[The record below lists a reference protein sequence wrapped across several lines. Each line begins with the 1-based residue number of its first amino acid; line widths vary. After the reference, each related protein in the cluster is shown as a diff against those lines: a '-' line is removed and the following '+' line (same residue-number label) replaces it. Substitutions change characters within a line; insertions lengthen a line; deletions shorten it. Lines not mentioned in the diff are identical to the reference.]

1 MKKKALL
8 SSVLVI
14 ALCLCLIAGSTFA
27 LFTDSTEFNIA
38 VTSGDVEIL
47 STAEVVQR
55 WSAEGPVEEHSDKY
69 LKDENGSYYKHI
81 ERTDTFTN
89 GGTADVD
96 KGTLVIDKITPGDK
110 VDVRINTQN
119 LGNVA
124 FRYRYIVSVLN
135 DGGLATGMVLTTHSG
150 EEYEAVKS
158 FTSEWFDVVEAGATV
173 PSKDFSLELPVYA
186 GNEYQSE
193 KTEQEDGR
201 PAGDIS
207 VEYKITVEAVQG
219 NAVTTEELT
228 TVEVYPTVSAYAAA
242 VANGGLIDGKGATID
257 SDWFELA
264 SDKVILKD
272 VTLNNTSSDDGTVNV
287 YTFSKNVDLVLE
299 EGTTISAS
307 STAFSASGIYAW
319 SKSGKIT
326 IEEGAC
332 VKASGAPSYAV
343 QVMGDYS
350 GGEFELYVAGIDSI
364 QAEDGATMIMVSG
377 AAKLTIYV
385 PDATTKTYYKDA
397 LANGLIASDGT
408 ATITIIV
415 RSDKITARRI
425 KWPVVK

>member
-55 WSAEGPVEEHSDKY
+55 WSAEGPVEKHSDKY

-81 ERTDTFTN
+81 KRDDTFTN

-96 KGTLVIDKITPGDK
+96 KNTGTLVIDKITPGDK

-135 DGGLATGMVLTTHSG
+135 DKGLATGMVLTTHSG

-158 FTSEWFDVVEAGATV
+158 FISEWFDVVEAGATV

-193 KTEQEDGR
+193 KTAQEDGR

-228 TVEVYPTVSAYAAA
+228 TVEMYPVASA
-242 VANGGLIDGKGATID
+242 VADAIMNGGYLNGGGVDMPGFDSSIDVVGAVGG
-257 SDWFELA
+257 FENM
-264 SDKVILKD
+264 
-272 VTLNNTSSDDGTVNV
+272 TLNGDKISVGFPRAVVSVYDQDGLDQGALILGKDAVVNVSKASTSGVSVLFRASEITLEKGSLINVTGDNAKGIFFTNVAGDTVDLYLEDTGLITVNGQNS
-287 YTFSKNVDLVLE
+287 YGIYVDD
-299 EGTTISAS
+299 SAS
-307 STAFSASGIYAW
+307 FTLNIHVPNNAARAYYEAMLFGPVGNGSSVNWI
-319 SKSGKIT
+319 
-326 IEEGAC
+326 
-332 VKASGAPSYAV
+332 
-343 QVMGDYS
+343 
-350 GGEFELYVAGIDSI
+350 VA
-364 QAEDGATMIMVSG
+364 E
-377 AAKLTIYV
+377 
-385 PDATTKTYYKDA
+385 
-397 LANGLIASDGT
+397 
-408 ATITIIV
+408 
-415 RSDKITARRI
+415 
-425 KWPVVK
+425 

>member
-96 KGTLVIDKITPGDK
+96 KNTGTLVIDKITPGDK
-110 VDVRINTQN
+110 VDVRINTKN

-135 DGGLATGMVLTTHSG
+135 DKGLATGMVLTTHSG

-193 KTEQEDGR
+193 KTAQEDGR

-242 VANGGLIDGKGATID
+242 IANGGLIDGKGETID
-257 SDWFELA
+257 GEWFELA

-272 VTLNNTSSDDGTVNV
+272 VTLNNTSSDDGTANV

-299 EGTTISAS
+299 EGATISAS

-343 QVMGDYS
+343 QVMGDYT

-364 QAEDGATMIMVSG
+364 QVENDATMIMVSG

-385 PDATTKTYYKDA
+385 PDEATENYYNNA
-397 LANGLIASDGT
+397 LANGLIADDNT
-408 ATITIIV
+408 CTITIIV
-415 RSDKITARRI
+415 RSDNT
-425 KWPVVK
+425 